1 MIIIYLIKSRWWKH
15 YFAITEIEIS
25 KPEKKIM
32 LWKGKK
38 GKIPDKENS
47 YKEKFWKEISSV
59 LLTMTHNVSH
69 LQVCAD
75 F

>member
-1 MIIIYLIKSRWWKH
+1 
-15 YFAITEIEIS
+15 
-25 KPEKKIM
+25 M